1 MTNTFTGYL
10 GSYTKEESKGVY
22 RINFDSEQVKI
33 TDVTPVAE
41 LNNPTYVTV
50 SVNNQNL
57 YAVSQ
62 AGDQGGIAAFSI
74 DQVSGDLTKLNS
86 LTEAGSPPCH
96 VSVNQDN
103 SIVVTAN
110 YHTKQI
116 VSYLTNSDGSLRAV
130 ADIAEHEGSGP
141 HERQEKPHMHY
152 AGFSPDEKYV
162 FAVDLGSDEITTY
175 AIDQQGKFTKK
186 HVFETPAGSGPRHL
200 TFAPNGEYAYV
211 MTELSSE
218 VLTLKY
224 DQETGA
230 FTQLQQLKAIP
241 DTFTDVNDGSAIHV
255 SSDGKFVYV
264 GNRGHNSIAVFK
276 VDQNTNELEF
286 VEWTG
291 TEGDW
296 PRDFVLTPDQKYLIV
311 SNQNSGTLTVFERD
325 QATGT
330 LTLKQADVKAPEV
343 VCVKFLN

>member
-74 DQVSGDLTKLNS
+74 DQVSGDLMKLNS

-255 SSDGKFVYV
+255 SNDGKFVYV

-276 VDQNTNELEF
+276 VDQSTNKLEF

-296 PRDFVLTPDQKYLIV
+296 PRDFVLSPDQKYLIA
-311 SNQNSGTLTVFERD
+311 SNQKTGTLTVFERN
-325 QATGT
+325 QETGT
-330 LTLKQADVKAPEV
+330 LSLKQANVKAPEV